1 MIIHKQGGKIKRG
14 HGIFDFIK
22 PLFNVVESIASNPA
36 TPGIIKSS
44 VEIGKNT
51 KNIIDAIRKKPSAP
65 PVQDIINEVSN
76 VQDVIERIKKLKAG
90 TGCRHSNSASSL
102 PCRSNSA
109 SSATSQLCRCG
120 KGFRYI

>member
-1 MIIHKQGGKIKRG
+1 MIVHKRGVKVKRG

-22 PLFNVVESIASNPA
+22 PAFNVIKSIATNPA

-51 KNIIDAIRKKPSAP
+51 KNIIDAIRNKSAVI
-65 PVQDIINEVSN
+65 VQDIINNVSN
-76 VQDVIERIKKLKAG
+76 VQVVIERIKKLKSG
-90 TGCRHSNSASSL
+90 SGCK
-102 PCRSNSA
+102 
-109 SSATSQLCRCG
+109 CG

>member
-1 MIIHKQGGKIKRG
+1 MIVHKRGGRIIKRG

-22 PLFNVVESIASNPA
+22 PAFSVIKSIATKPA

-51 KNIIDAIRKKPSAP
+51 KNIIDALRKKPSAV
-65 PVQDIINEVSN
+65 PVEDIINNVSN
-76 VQDVIERIKKLKAG
+76 VHDVIERIKKLKAESG
-90 TGCRHSNSASSL
+90 RN
-102 PCRSNSA
+102 CRSE
-109 SSATSQLCRCG
+109 

>member
-1 MIIHKQGGKIKRG
+1 MIIHKRGGGIIKRG

-22 PLFNVVESIASNPA
+22 PLFNVAKSIVTNPA

-65 PVQDIINEVSN
+65 PVEDIINNVSN
-76 VQDVIERIKKLKAG
+76 VQDIIERIKTLRSG
-90 TGCRHSNSASSL
+90 SGCK
-102 PCRSNSA
+102 
-109 SSATSQLCRCG
+109 CG
-120 KGFRYI
+120 KGFSYIY

>member
-1 MIIHKQGGKIKRG
+1 MIIHKRGGKVKRG

-22 PLFNVVESIASNPA
+22 PAFNVIKSIAYNPA

-51 KNIIDAIRKKPSAP
+51 KDIIDAIRRKPSAP
-65 PVQDIINEVSN
+65 PVEQIINEVNN
-76 VQDVIERIKKLKAG
+76 VQDVIERSKKLRG
-90 TGCRHSNSASSL
+90 GSGCN
-102 PCRSNSA
+102 CR
-109 SSATSQLCRCG
+109 TG

>member
-1 MIIHKQGGKIKRG
+1 MIVHKRGVKVKRG

-22 PLFNVVESIASNPA
+22 PAFRVVKSIATNPA
-36 TPGIIKSS
+36 TAGIIKSS

-65 PVQDIINEVSN
+65 PVEDIINNVSN
-76 VQDVIERIKKLKAG
+76 VQDLIERIKKLRAG
-90 TGCRHSNSASSL
+90 SGCN
-102 PCRSNSA
+102 CRS
-109 SSATSQLCRCG
+109 G

>member
-1 MIIHKQGGKIKRG
+1 MIVHKRGVKVKRG

-22 PLFNVVESIASNPA
+22 PAFNVIKSIATNPA

-51 KNIIDAIRKKPSAP
+51 KNIIDAIRNKKAL
-65 PVQDIINEVSN
+65 PVQDIATNVSN
-76 VQDVIERIKKLKAG
+76 VQDVIERIKKLKSG
-90 TGCRHSNSASSL
+90 T
-102 PCRSNSA
+102 
-109 SSATSQLCRCG
+109 RCKCING